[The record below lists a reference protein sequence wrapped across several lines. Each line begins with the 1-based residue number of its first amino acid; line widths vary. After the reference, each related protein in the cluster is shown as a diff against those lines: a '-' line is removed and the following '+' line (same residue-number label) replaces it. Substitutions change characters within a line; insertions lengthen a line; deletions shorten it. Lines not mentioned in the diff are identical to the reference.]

1 MPATMPFRLN
11 LYNETS
17 SLRSSSD
24 SDQTSEPEEDVN
36 ISCSDSEISDVN
48 ENDGE
53 EDIFGFL
60 YREEKEPEVLD
71 QTRGKV
77 RTPSE

>member
-1 MPATMPFRLN
+1 MPVIVPFRLS

-36 ISCSDSEISDVN
+36 ISCSHSEISDVN

-60 YREEKEPEVLD
+60 YR
-71 QTRGKV
+71 
-77 RTPSE
+77 